1 MDVLATLFYPLKDL
15 PTQPGVKVPVLRR
28 QRQVNLC
35 EFEASLIYMV
45 KGEGGRGGGGRK
57 KERDREIERVLYFR
71 PSHTAKSLPCP

>member
-45 KGEGGRGGGGRK
+45 SSR
-57 KERDREIERVLYFR
+57 
-71 PSHTAKSLPCP
+71 TARAT